1 MYACNPE
8 IDGGFFEGVCT
19 PSNATA
25 DLRDPPPL
33 PLDSPT
39 ALCQRCSKSNMG
51 IYTPAFYFLVPHQ
64 PIGQCS

>member
-1 MYACNPE
+1 MYAFIPKIGADFSRGCAHPAMQ
-8 IDGGFFEGVCT
+8 
-19 PSNATA
+19 PSISATH
-25 DLRDPPPL
+25 PPL

-51 IYTPAFYFLVPHQ
+51 VYTRAFYFLVPHQ